1 MAFSFFALPPQQH
14 FPMIRSAFGLE
25 VFYHVSLTEIT
36 PFVQVLIF
44 YFYILFFDRLVGVS
58 TKLGT

>member
-36 PFVQVLIF
+36 LFVQVLIF
-44 YFYILFFDRLVGVS
+44 FIFLFYFLIGWWGFQLS
-58 TKLGT
+58 